1 MNFFTFSSRL
11 IIRLLAAS
19 IFLSA
24 CQTVSPTSET
34 RSNSINNLPKPKLS
48 DSPKLTAVSR
58 PIVKAK
64 KHLVVTANPYASR
77 AGHNILRAGGSA
89 VDAAIAI
96 QMVLNLLEPQSSG
109 IGGGAFLL
117 HFTSKSGDIDAYDGR
132 EVAPQGATPDMFQHP
147 NGKSFKFHETIP
159 GGLSVGV
166 PGLLRMLEM
175 AHKKHGKLPWK
186 ALFQPAIRL
195 AEDGFSISPRLNKMV
210 LRDRH
215 LKKFKATTQYFFSPN
230 GNAKL
235 IGSRLTNLALA
246 ETFRT
251 ISKSGADAFYNGR
264 IAQDIV
270 NAVKSSKIN
279 PGRLTMNDM
288 AGYIAKRRDPL
299 CMPYRKW
306 FVCGMPPPTSG
317 GVTTLQILGMLQ
329 GVEMASIKPNSIDAV
344 HLITEASRLAYADR
358 NHYIGDPDFLDIP
371 VGRLID
377 PEYLIGR
384 SKLIKIDRSIGKAAS
399 GKLDQNLTKKFA
411 PDESLKGKSTSHL
424 TVVDKS
430 GNVVSMTTTIE
441 NPFGSHLMVRG
452 FLLNNQLTDFSF
464 NPIKDGKFV
473 ANSVWP
479 GKRPRSSMAPTIIF
493 DNAGKPVFAL
503 GSPGGSRI
511 IGYVTKSIIAVLDWK
526 MNIQSAF
533 ELPHFVNLNS
543 YTDIEQGTPLVK
555 LKPALEQ
562 RGHQVRIR
570 SMVSGLHGIAITKE
584 GLEGGVDPRREGL
597 PIGD

>member
-1 MNFFTFSSRL
+1 
-11 IIRLLAAS
+11 
-19 IFLSA
+19 
-24 CQTVSPTSET
+24 
-34 RSNSINNLPKPKLS
+34 
-48 DSPKLTAVSR
+48 
-58 PIVKAK
+58 
-64 KHLVVTANPYASR
+64 
-77 AGHNILRAGGSA
+77 
-89 VDAAIAI
+89 
-96 QMVLNLLEPQSSG
+96 
-109 IGGGAFLL
+109 
-117 HFTSKSGDIDAYDGR
+117 
-132 EVAPQGATPDMFQHP
+132 
-147 NGKSFKFHETIP
+147 
-159 GGLSVGV
+159 
-166 PGLLRMLEM
+166 
-175 AHKKHGKLPWK
+175 
-186 ALFQPAIRL
+186 
-195 AEDGFSISPRLNKMV
+195 
-210 LRDRH
+210 
-215 LKKFKATTQYFFSPN
+215 
-230 GNAKL
+230 
-235 IGSRLTNLALA
+235 
-246 ETFRT
+246 
-251 ISKSGADAFYNGR
+251 
-264 IAQDIV
+264 
-270 NAVKSSKIN
+270 
-279 PGRLTMNDM
+279 MNDM

-329 GVEMASIKPNSIDAV
+329 GIEMASIKPNSIDAV

-399 GKLDQNLTKKFA
+399 GELDQNLTKKFA

-424 TVVDKS
+424 TVVDKR